1 MVVDVSAPPSL
12 ASSAARGTLITIV
25 GQTLRIGTQF
35 GSIFILARLLD
46 PVDYGFLAMV
56 LSIIGVAELLRD
68 FGLSAAAVQSKEL
81 SPGQQSNL
89 FWLNSL
95 IGLAASLIVL
105 ACAPLIA
112 RLYHQPELAV
122 ITMALSP
129 LFLLNGLATQFRAHL
144 NRGMRFMALAVTD
157 VVPQVVAFGV
167 AIVAA
172 ISLRSYWALVAQ
184 QATVAVVGLILA
196 VALARW
202 RPSRPRREA
211 SLRSQLRFGSHLFG
225 THLLTYGVNNS
236 QTVMMGAVWG
246 ASIVG
251 LFSRAYQLMALPLTQ
266 VVAPLTKVALPI
278 LSRVADD
285 PPRYARIVAR
295 AQLVGLYLT
304 APLFLLCF
312 TLADPMIAVALGA
325 QWSASAPIFA
335 VLALGGAFRAMAQL
349 SFWIFLSSGRTRTQM
364 RFNLAAYPVLVAL
377 MIAGLPYQGVGVAV
391 GHTVGYALYWPVSLL
406 VAARAGGLAFRPLAM
421 TALRVLVV
429 VGGGVLAAS
438 YAITVI
444 GLPDL
449 VTVILGVL
457 AGVFWCGLVML
468 VIPAHRR
475 DLRVL
480 VEFARGVK
488 R

>member
-1 MVVDVSAPPSL
+1 MVIDAPPAPSL
-12 ASSAARGTLITIV
+12 AGSAARGTLITLI
-25 GQTLRIGTQF
+25 GQILRIGTQF
-35 GSIFILARLLD
+35 GSIAILARLLD
-46 PVDYGFLAMV
+46 PVDYGYLAMV
-56 LSIIGVAELLRD
+56 LAIIGVAELLRD
-68 FGLSAAAVQSKEL
+68 FGLSAAAVQSRDL
-81 SPGQQSNL
+81 SPAQQSNL

-95 IGLAASLIVL
+95 IGLLASLIVL
-105 ACAPLIA
+105 AGAPLIA
-112 RLYHQPELAV
+112 RLYGQPELTA
-122 ITMALSP
+122 ITMALAP
-129 LFLLNGLATQFRAHL
+129 LFLLNGVATQFRAHL
-144 NRGMRFMALAVTD
+144 NRQMRFVALAVTD
-157 VVPQVVAFGV
+157 VVPQLVAFGV

-172 ISLRSYWALVAQ
+172 IMLRSYWALVAQ

-202 RPSRPRREA
+202 RPSRPQRRA
-211 SLRSQLRFGSHLFG
+211 SLRSQLRFGSTLFG
-225 THLLTYGVNNS
+225 THLMTYGVNNS
-236 QTVMMGAVWG
+236 QTVMIGAVWG
-246 ASIVG
+246 ADVVG

-285 PPRYARIVAR
+285 PPRYARIVGR

-312 TLADPMIAVALGA
+312 TLSEAMIAVALGP

-335 VLALGGAFRAMAQL
+335 ILALGGAFRAMAQL

-364 RFNLAAYPVLVAL
+364 RFNLAAYPVLVVL
-377 MIAGLPYQGVGVAV
+377 MIAGLPYQGLGVAL

-406 VAARAGGLAFRPLAM
+406 VAARAGGLAFRPLAL
-421 TALRVLVV
+421 TALRVLLV
-429 VGGGVLAAS
+429 VGGGVLMAS
-438 YAITVI
+438 YAITLI
-444 GLPDL
+444 GLPDP
-449 VTVILGVL
+449 VTVVLGVL
-457 AGVFWCGLVML
+457 AAAIWCAAVTA